1 MSYQRRSP
9 LVPFRGAALFLALFA
24 PLALPLAG
32 RTEAPSAP
40 ASLVATSRETRG
52 VWVVRTDLTSATA
65 VNRVVGTAR
74 KNGLN
79 TLFVQCRGR
88 GDAYYCSTLEP
99 RAQSL
104 AKCAAD
110 FDPLAQAVREG
121 HAAGLQVHAWV
132 NSCYVW
138 SEARPPAS
146 PRHLVRT
153 NPDWLAVSSTGKRC
167 AIGDK
172 EVFICPGNPGARAH
186 LVQVCGDIARRY
198 EVDGVQLDYIRYA
211 NQNLCYCGGC
221 LDRFAA
227 SLSGTV
233 PEERIKL
240 LRARGPKGLP
250 VSYPAAWRQFRRD
263 QITSLVGEIRAAVKK
278 ERPAA
283 LLSVAAIAWGS
294 YPGDF
299 KRSEAYNLVG
309 QDWYGWIRSGLVDA
323 VCPMTYQS
331 NTAGFA
337 SWVNAV
343 QNSHPDFPVWFGIAS
358 YLFNAD
364 SSAAKIQTVRKSGGK
379 GWVLFSY
386 TAVTKSG
393 TNDAYLQRLK
403 SLAIPKESASAS
415 R

>member
-1 MSYQRRSP
+1 M
-9 LVPFRGAALFLALFA
+9 
-24 PLALPLAG
+24 
-32 RTEAPSAP
+32 
-40 ASLVATSRETRG
+40 
-52 VWVVRTDLTSATA
+52 WVVRTDLTSAAA
-65 VNRVVGTAR
+65 VSRVVGTAR
-74 KNGLN
+74 KNSLN

-88 GDAYYCSTLEP
+88 ADAFYCSTLEP

-104 AKCAAD
+104 AKCASD

-121 HAAGLQVHAWV
+121 HAAGLKVHAWV

-138 SEARPPAS
+138 SDKHLPIAGN
-146 PRHLVRT
+146 HLVRT
-153 NPDWLAVSSTGKRC
+153 HPEWLAVSQTGKRC
-167 AIGDK
+167 SIGDK
-172 EVFICPGNPGARAH
+172 EVFICPGNSAARAH
-186 LVQVCGDIARRY
+186 LVQVCEDIARRY
-198 EVDGVQLDYIRYA
+198 EVDGIQLDYIRYA
-211 NQNLCYCGGC
+211 NQNLCYCNGC

-233 PEERIKL
+233 PEERVKA
-240 LRARGPKGLP
+240 LRAKGPQGLP
-250 VSYPAAWRQFRRD
+250 LSYPAAWRQFRRD
-263 QITSLVGEIRAAVKK
+263 QVTSLVSEIRTAVKK
-278 ERPAA
+278 ERPEVM
-283 LLSVAAIAWGS
+283 LSVAAIAWGS

-331 NTAGFA
+331 NQAGFA

-343 QNSHPDFPVWFGIAS
+343 RSSHPDFPVWFGIAS

-364 SSAAKIQTVRKSGGK
+364 SSAAKIQTVRQSGGK

-403 SLAIPKESASAS
+403 TLTIPKESASAGK
-415 R
+415 

>member
-1 MSYQRRSP
+1 M
-9 LVPFRGAALFLALFA
+9 
-24 PLALPLAG
+24 
-32 RTEAPSAP
+32 
-40 ASLVATSRETRG
+40 
-52 VWVVRTDLTSATA
+52 VRTDLTSAAA
-65 VNRVVGTAR
+65 VSRVVGTAR

-88 GDAYYCSTLEP
+88 ADAFYCSTLEP

-104 AKCAAD
+104 TKCASD

-121 HAAGLQVHAWV
+121 HAAGLKVHAWV

-138 SEARPPAS
+138 SDKHLPTAGN
-146 PRHLVRT
+146 HLVRAH
-153 NPDWLAVSSTGKRC
+153 PEWLAVSQTGKRC
-167 AIGDK
+167 SIGDK
-172 EVFICPGNPGARAH
+172 EVFICPGNPAARAH
-186 LVQVCGDIARRY
+186 LVEVCEDIARRY
-198 EVDGVQLDYIRYA
+198 EVDGIQLDYIRYA
-211 NQNLCYCGGC
+211 NQNLCYCNGC

-233 PEERIKL
+233 PEERVKA
-240 LRARGPKGLP
+240 LRAKGPQGLP
-250 VSYPAAWRQFRRD
+250 ASYPAAWRQFRRD
-263 QITSLVGEIRAAVKK
+263 QVTALVSEIRTAVKK
-278 ERPAA
+278 ERPEAM
-283 LLSVAAIAWGS
+283 LSVAAIAWGS

-331 NTAGFA
+331 NQAGFA

-343 QNSHPDFPVWFGIAS
+343 RSSHPDFPVWFGIAS

-364 SSAAKIQTVRKSGGK
+364 SSAAKIQTVRQSGGK

-403 SLAIPKESASAS
+403 SLTIPKESASAGK
-415 R
+415 